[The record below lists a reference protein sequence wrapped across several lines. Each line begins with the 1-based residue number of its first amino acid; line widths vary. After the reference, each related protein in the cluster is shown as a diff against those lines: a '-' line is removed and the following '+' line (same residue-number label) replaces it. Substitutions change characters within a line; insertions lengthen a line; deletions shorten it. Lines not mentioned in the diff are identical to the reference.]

1 MTPQG
6 MSYVSG
12 ASGKP
17 LLGLT
22 IGAQLDRTA
31 ARFPDNEAL
40 VVPQQ
45 DVRWRYGTPRGEGGR
60 VRRRPARA
68 RPGARRSH
76 RHLVAQQQRMGG
88 YAVRR
93 GEDPG

>member
-12 ASGKP
+12 ASANP
-17 LLGLT
+17 LLGVT

-40 VVPQQ
+40 VVP
-45 DVRWRYGTPRGEGGR
+45 PPGGALALSANSR
-60 VRRRPARA
+60 
-68 RPGARRSH
+68 
-76 RHLVAQQQRMGG
+76 
-88 YAVRR
+88 
-93 GEDPG
+93 